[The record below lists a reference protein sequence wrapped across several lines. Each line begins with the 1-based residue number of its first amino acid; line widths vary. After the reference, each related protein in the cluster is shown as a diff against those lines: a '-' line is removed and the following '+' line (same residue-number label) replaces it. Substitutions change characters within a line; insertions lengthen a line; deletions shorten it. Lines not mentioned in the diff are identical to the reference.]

1 MSFGLDD
8 VCLCRDEWDLCKND
22 QPLLLVGRG
31 LGTIVVDKFFLKA
44 TEKLLTSPTEVGPF
58 VRNVRGVTLYGDT
71 NSNPEIYKIEKF
83 FGGNMEQSNR
93 WRSTHTNLHYGCITQ
108 GSMLINP
115 EIYGKNLT
123 RDVRMY
129 STYSNS
135 ESSCALMTLM
145 FSFLC
150 RPQHLRGSI

>member
-1 MSFGLDD
+1 MSFGWDD

-31 LGTIVVDKFFLKA
+31 LGTIIVDKFFLKA
-44 TEKLLTSPTEVGPF
+44 TEELLTSPTEVGPF

-83 FGGNMEQSNR
+83 FGGNIPFIDDSVHQ
-93 WRSTHTNLHYGCITQ
+93 GFITQ

-129 STYSNS
+129 STYFNS

-150 RPQHLRGSI
+150 RPQHLRGFT